1 MRPRIPNRL
10 QQRAS
15 GWNHLSNR
23 QRSDLGKELRRLGLM
38 QSEIRE
44 IIPVAKSTLSYWCR
58 DVQLTQKQV
67 DKIRQRRY
75 STAGGRRD
83 TQAKRREEIRVLR
96 TEAQQQ
102 ATEWSRDPLFAAGV
116 ALYWAEGSKTRNHFS
131 IANTDPALL
140 RVFIGWVRQY
150 LDTSA
155 DFRLCLHLHEGNCE
169 EAAKTYWRAELGL
182 PTARFTKT
190 YVKPRGT
197 GHRKNRIPA
206 GVCRV
211 LVCRGG
217 DHWQRTMQW
226 IDNMSECMV

>member
-58 DVQLTQKQV
+58 DVQSTQKQI

-83 TQAKRREEIRVLR
+83 TQAKRREEIRILR

-102 ATEWSRDPLFAAGV
+102 AAEWSCDPLFAAGV

-131 IANTDPALL
+131 MANTDPALL
-140 RVFIGWVRQY
+140 RMFIGWVRQY
-150 LDTSA
+150 LEPLQIPGFASTSTRTTA
-155 DFRLCLHLHEGNCE
+155 NRPLRRTGERSWASQQHGNQDICQTAGNRTQE
-169 EAAKTYWRAELGL
+169 ESHT
-182 PTARFTKT
+182 
-190 YVKPRGT
+190 RGCVSGSGMPGRRPLAT
-197 GHRKNRIPA
+197 NNA
-206 GVCRV
+206 M
-211 LVCRGG
+211 
-217 DHWQRTMQW
+217 D
-226 IDNMSECMV
+226 